1 MRTKKRTNNARR
13 TSKRRVQRGGGI
25 STLQRDI
32 FNYVSHSETKA
43 NAEEALEFINI
54 RIEEINRIE
63 EVFNDSIARMT
74 ITDYYNII
82 DKDDYENI
90 LLEKKLLEKEIIT
103 LNAKLKYYEEET
115 ELYKPKY
122 SVPRKS
128 SSPSRNSVG
137 PPSSAESFSPQKALK
152 NASAERKKTAFEN
165 ARNVFKNK

>member
-1 MRTKKRTNNARR
+1 MRTKKRTNKG
-13 TSKRRVQRGGGI
+13 TKKRRVQRGGGI
-25 STLQRDI
+25 SNLQRAI
-32 FNYVSHSETKA
+32 HTYVSHSETKA

-63 EVFNDSIARMT
+63 EAFNDSIARMT

-103 LNAKLKYYEEET
+103 LKAKLKYYEEET

-122 SVPRKS
+122 NVSRKS
-128 SSPSRNSVG
+128 SSSSRSPAG
-137 PPSSAESFSPQKALK
+137 LPSSAESFWPQKALEK
-152 NASAERKKTAFEN
+152 ASNERRKTAFKK
-165 ARNVFKNK
+165 ARDVFKNN